1 MEKMT
6 IWANQSKRTMQTTLV
21 AISPSFLPAEL
32 IKRKPRQHTETLNI
46 STHVAS
52 CTLAVYAERFYCFGL
67 NKIILLLL
75 QICVGFNFNS
85 VNMWMAKNLKME
97 HQLWPILT
105 RGNISIPISSLNV
118 FASYMAYLT
127 KRQPSPNTWTQSPA
141 TLEDLQ
147 ESMISFPPPLKI
159 KHCKNGKSMLPEK

>member
-1 MEKMT
+1 
-6 IWANQSKRTMQTTLV
+6 
-21 AISPSFLPAEL
+21 
-32 IKRKPRQHTETLNI
+32 
-46 STHVAS
+46 
-52 CTLAVYAERFYCFGL
+52 
-67 NKIILLLL
+67 
-75 QICVGFNFNS
+75 
-85 VNMWMAKNLKME
+85 MAKNLETE

-127 KRQPSPNTWTQSPA
+127 KRQLSRNTWTQSPA
-141 TLEDLQ
+141 NLEDLQ